1 MNVGEGSI
9 MILSNGS
16 YQRSSS
22 MTNKDDTFYYKP
34 PSETLN
40 LSIIKLDAS
49 SFRIE
54 VANEAT
60 VAKLKQAVEEI
71 FAHVPLKGAGKI
83 LWPLVWRQFCL
94 SYQGHKLLTETDYLR
109 DYGIKDGDQLHFV
122 RHISDTGSYQSKQ
135 SKKRDFNLKNKHR
148 RSSHQ
153 LNIYQRAELND
164 DEDDIGLNGIVI
176 EKGNIQKYKAEQIRG
191 GKSWL
196 SSFLGRLF
204 SNSRLPVVRRQGT
217 EALAMANMIM
227 ASTKPLVPIYANSRS
242 PTAKLPILQ
251 LSLPKVPTL
260 KLKLPVSKPQMLSL
274 LGGIAPLILAQP
286 SLASEIEK
294 AALFDFNLTLPI
306 IMVEFLFLMVALDKI
321 WFTPLGKFM
330 DERDA
335 MIREK
340 LNSVKDTSSE
350 VKQLEEKANAVMA
363 AARAEIAAALNAMK
377 KETQAE
383 VEEKIAEGRKKV
395 EAELQEALANL
406 ERQKE
411 ETIKSLDSQ
420 IADLSEEIVKKVLP
434 VA

>member
-1 MNVGEGSI
+1 
-9 MILSNGS
+9 
-16 YQRSSS
+16 
-22 MTNKDDTFYYKP
+22 
-34 PSETLN
+34 
-40 LSIIKLDAS
+40 
-49 SFRIE
+49 
-54 VANEAT
+54 
-60 VAKLKQAVEEI
+60 
-71 FAHVPLKGAGKI
+71 
-83 LWPLVWRQFCL
+83 
-94 SYQGHKLLTETDYLR
+94 
-109 DYGIKDGDQLHFV
+109 
-122 RHISDTGSYQSKQ
+122 
-135 SKKRDFNLKNKHR
+135 
-148 RSSHQ
+148 
-153 LNIYQRAELND
+153 
-164 DEDDIGLNGIVI
+164 
-176 EKGNIQKYKAEQIRG
+176 
-191 GKSWL
+191 
-196 SSFLGRLF
+196 
-204 SNSRLPVVRRQGT
+204 
-217 EALAMANMIM
+217 MIM